1 MSAEGGSVHPPWS
14 QEVDPWDSSKVDA
27 RAACPSPP
35 VTRQSTCKHNP
46 PLLTLD
52 SLAPDEFSVIVEQ
65 LAHHAASLD
74 SLSRTNKALRALTPV
89 FDDSADDLGD
99 HDTNPKKKQ
108 KKNERAPLLELLESN
123 ADVIDVIVAHLG
135 LHAVNLRQTCTQFSR
150 LDLSPGAAV
159 ALAGLQ
165 IGPSIPCSMH
175 CLRRTTAACT
185 YTKWDYFSYC
195 ANQQW
200 RMEWAHYR
208 KTVECA
214 PIAHLIDAFESLPK
228 LPKHDNFFGK
238 VWLGNPTENKLFNP
252 KQCSD
257 DDDDDDACDGIV
269 HNRRTTSLK
278 ASQYKE
284 HLRLALFKV
293 IEERLWYVCL
303 GKDLGEPMNPDD
315 IVPTVKRIL
324 NVVKVDNDRCF
335 HFTSKGWLKY
345 TPFLLAAEYQNL
357 QLVRYLARRSDTIL
371 SACSAGGNNAY
382 AICKNAM
389 RRSLCSATQIE
400 QSPLLAFLKDECGL
414 SAWPYIAEGR

>member
-1 MSAEGGSVHPPWS
+1 MHPPWS
-14 QEVDPWDSSKVDA
+14 QAGSFP
-27 RAACPSPP
+27 PP
-35 VTRQSTCKHNP
+35 VTRQSTCKHKP

-65 LAHHAASLD
+65 LSHHAASLD

-89 FDDSADDLGD
+89 LDDSADGLSN

-108 KKNERAPLLELLESN
+108 RKNERAPLLELFESSV
-123 ADVIDVIVAHLG
+123 DVFDVIVAHLG
-135 LHAVNLRQTCTQFSR
+135 LHAVNLRQTCTQFSL
-150 LDLSPGAAV
+150 LDLSPGVAV

-195 ANQQW
+195 ANLQW

-208 KTVECA
+208 KTVECT

-238 VWLGNPTENKLFNP
+238 VWLGNPTENKLCNP
-252 KQCSD
+252 KQCSDDDDD

-269 HNRRTTSLK
+269 HNRRTTVLK

-303 GKDLGEPMNPDD
+303 GKDLGEPMKPDE

-324 NVVKVDNDRCF
+324 DVVKVDNDRCF

-357 QLVRYLARRSDTIL
+357 QLVRYLARRADTIL
-371 SACSAGGNNAY
+371 GACSAGGNNAY

-389 RRSLCSATQIE
+389 RRGLCSATQIE
-400 QSPLLAFLKDECGL
+400 HSPLLAFLKDECGL
-414 SAWPYIAEGR
+414 STRPYIAEGR